1 MGTSKKEINKDY
13 LFNLLMP
20 TAAAD
25 LPGIASDLP
34 EPAPVKQAASDRAGL
49 AALGNAVNVRSARE
63 LALVNLN
70 ERLVA
75 DRLDEVFEKFHCCR
89 CDRCRQD
96 VAALAL
102 KIRATKKTAL
112 SGCFFIPIL
121 SLPSPRAIPRRP
133 LSCTPSVYEAAS
145 RSH

>member
-34 EPAPVKQAASDRAGL
+34 EPSLVKQAASDRAGL
-49 AALGNAVNVRSARE
+49 AALGNAVNVRPARE
-63 LALVNLN
+63 LVLVNLN

-102 KIRATKKTAL
+102 NILPAHYVVAAPEDLPALIEKTPTKEVSSAL
-112 SGCFFIPIL
+112 VKAIL
-121 SLPSPRAIPRRP
+121 QVKKNPR
-133 LSCTPSVYEAAS
+133 
-145 RSH
+145 H

>member
-49 AALGNAVNVRSARE
+49 AALGNAVMSGRPGNWPWSISMSDWLPTVWTKCLKNSTAADATAAARM
-63 LALVNLN
+63 
-70 ERLVA
+70 
-75 DRLDEVFEKFHCCR
+75 
-89 CDRCRQD
+89 
-96 VAALAL
+96 
-102 KIRATKKTAL
+102 
-112 SGCFFIPIL
+112 
-121 SLPSPRAIPRRP
+121 
-133 LSCTPSVYEAAS
+133 
-145 RSH
+145 

>member
-49 AALGNAVNVRSARE
+49 AALGNAVNVRPVRE
-63 LALVNLN
+63 LVLVNLN
-70 ERLVA
+70 ERLLPTVWTKCLKNSTAA
-75 DRLDEVFEKFHCCR
+75 DAT
-89 CDRCRQD
+89 
-96 VAALAL
+96 AAV
-102 KIRATKKTAL
+102 RM
-112 SGCFFIPIL
+112 
-121 SLPSPRAIPRRP
+121 
-133 LSCTPSVYEAAS
+133 
-145 RSH
+145 